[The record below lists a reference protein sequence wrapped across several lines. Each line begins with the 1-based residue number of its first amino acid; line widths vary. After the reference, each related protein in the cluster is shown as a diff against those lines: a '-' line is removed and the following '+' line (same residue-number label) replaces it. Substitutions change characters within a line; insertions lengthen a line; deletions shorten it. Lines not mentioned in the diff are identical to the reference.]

1 MGVAGCKVGGAASI
15 GCVVTKAAQIR
26 GLAAESLTTAQI
38 ADQVGVRYQHAYNV
52 LKRCGLLERAPQAS
66 NTVSPRVCTALP
78 TKPPLTV
85 AFLQKGGFSR
95 VGAWTV
101 TESLLVLDPAFPKE
115 RGVYAFVKDGTAL
128 YVGLAT
134 KGVLRRFR
142 SYCRPGKTQRT
153 SKRLNAALIEAVVVG
168 EIIDI
173 FTAHPPDLTWNG
185 MPVSG
190 DAGLELGLIENFNLP
205 WNIRGAGS

>member
-1 MGVAGCKVGGAASI
+1 M
-15 GCVVTKAAQIR
+15 T
-26 GLAAESLTTAQI
+26 
-38 ADQVGVRYQHAYNV
+38 D
-52 LKRCGLLERAPQAS
+52 
-66 NTVSPRVCTALP
+66 
-78 TKPPLTV
+78 
-85 AFLQKGGFSR
+85 
-95 VGAWTV
+95 
-101 TESLLVLDPAFPKE
+101 SLLVLNPAFPKE
-115 RGVYAFVKDGTAL
+115 RGGYAFVKDGTAL
-128 YVGLAT
+128 YVGLAK

-142 SYCRPGKTQRT
+142 SNCRPGKTQRT
-153 SKRLNAALIEAVVVG
+153 SMRLNAALIEAVVVG